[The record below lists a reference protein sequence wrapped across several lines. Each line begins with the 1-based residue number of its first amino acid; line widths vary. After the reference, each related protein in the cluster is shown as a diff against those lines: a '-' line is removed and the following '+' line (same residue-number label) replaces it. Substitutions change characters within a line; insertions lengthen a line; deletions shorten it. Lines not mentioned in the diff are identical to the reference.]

1 MKELK
6 DFLIFV
12 NSKKDGDDAVSN
24 QLAEMIKKE
33 GGRVRIAH
41 GDRDVTDGCIRNELI
56 EGSDAMIVLGGD
68 GTVLRAVHAMKAY
81 NIPMI
86 GVNLGTVG
94 FLAEVELWRMN
105 DMVKKLM
112 SGEYKT
118 EEKMMLKGRIGDNTY
133 TALNDMVVYR
143 TGKLQVVAVKIFVNG
158 EFLETY
164 TGDGVIVS
172 TPTGSTGYNLSAGGP
187 LVAPSTKVIILTPIS
202 PHSLVNKSF
211 VFSSDDEI
219 TLSIDDK
226 ICDERYTVEAAFDA
240 YEIQRVY
247 DKEKCYVSL
256 SDKSVTFISIYNRN
270 FYDILRQ
277 RINRR

>member
-24 QLAEMIKKE
+24 QLAEMIRKE

-41 GDRDVTDGCIRNELI
+41 GDKDVTDGCIRNELI
-56 EGSDAMIVLGGD
+56 EGTDAMIVLGGD
-68 GTVLRAVHAMKAY
+68 GTVLRAVHVTKDY

-94 FLAEVELWRMN
+94 FLAEVEVWRMN

-256 SDKSVTFISIYNRN
+256 SDKSVTFLSIYNRN